1 MMRAHTAP
9 ASLGLCWHRWVRG
22 SGLALGLCGCGSSQG
37 SGGDHRRPYSQWGA
51 LPNPGL
57 AFSRWSAPA
66 QVAAAPLPGSRPQE
80 MRGADGA
87 VGFCF

>member
-37 SGGDHRRPYSQWGA
+37 SGGITDVLILNGGHFQTQAWPFPGGQR
-51 LPNPGL
+51 LP
-57 AFSRWSAPA
+57 R
-66 QVAAAPLPGSRPQE
+66 
-80 MRGADGA
+80 
-87 VGFCF
+87 